1 MTILEGVRKI
11 DSAFP
16 IFSYNDEGHIWAT
29 LDEMPFDPEG
39 MQRRRNWHNNLY
51 QNIMEFLEEF
61 PELEQIDR
69 QIICDLRMNP
79 IREHVLQTKSKFDC
93 YCESLDGLNEIL
105 DRLNAPPTQSEC

>member
-69 QIICDLRMNP
+69 QIICDLRMN
-79 IREHVLQTKSKFDC
+79 QF
-93 YCESLDGLNEIL
+93 ESTFCRPKVSLTAIARAWTG
-105 DRLNAPPTQSEC
+105 